1 MLSTRLE
8 LTDEELDQI
17 TRMANFIAL
26 FYAKSFLRSRLSL
39 IAPTDDLLFLGSMIW
54 YRDEDEVIAKASI
67 ESCLRHQWYFTEA
80 LVVFAIF
87 NGNLSEFT
95 RSMLARKLWET
106 PKPKEFTLGKP
117 KFPIRSVDEIPLL
130 HSLIGPNS
138 WLLFHVMR
146 LHSSQTDWLQLP
158 PKYWERMTDYRE
170 IRDFVR
176 QLEVVNDCAERG
188 VKLISDFKDICQT
201 EEQQAF

>member
-1 MLSTRLE
+1 M
-8 LTDEELDQI
+8 
-17 TRMANFIAL
+17 
-26 FYAKSFLRSRLSL
+26 
-39 IAPTDDLLFLGSMIW
+39 
-54 YRDEDEVIAKASI
+54 
-67 ESCLRHQWYFTEA
+67 
-80 LVVFAIF
+80 
-87 NGNLSEFT
+87 
-95 RSMLARKLWET
+95 
-106 PKPKEFTLGKP
+106 
-117 KFPIRSVDEIPLL
+117 PLL
-130 HSLIGPNS
+130 HSLIGPKS

-188 VKLISDFKDICQT
+188 VRFISDFKDIYQT